1 MVNILCPYPKSQ
13 CRQIWS
19 SDYKSFLR
27 RIWHIILD
35 TPLLGV
41 FSLSRT
47 WIYKQVWWNEKFWVM
62 YVTILCWTL
71 WCRLL
76 PNTWWNLRE
85 YSISQLVPVFIGT
98 DHSFFMQVSCE
109 SSFEY
114 QTKTLISYSF
124 FACVPNLM
132 SQIPS
137 VMISLGARTIVAL
150 LPVGSCGI
158 QFGLSKRPR

>member
-1 MVNILCPYPKSQ
+1 M
-13 CRQIWS
+13 
-19 SDYKSFLR
+19 
-27 RIWHIILD
+27 
-35 TPLLGV
+35 
-41 FSLSRT
+41 FSLSCS
-47 WIYKQVWWNEKFWVM
+47 WLYKQVWWNEKFWVI

-71 WCRLL
+71 WCRFL
-76 PNTWWNLRE
+76 PNRWWNLKE

-98 DHSFFMQVSCE
+98 DYSFFMQVSCE

-132 SQIPS
+132 SPIPS
-137 VMISLGARTIVAL
+137 VMISLGARTIVTL

-158 QFGLSKRPR
+158 QLGLSKRPRLLQCITEGQIELCTKVWTITTELYQISTNLLW